1 MHSSAFVI
9 TVPIGL
15 ALNINMKLM
24 NAVTKS
30 NQRLFALS

>member
-1 MHSSAFVI
+1 MQSSDFVI

-15 ALNINMKLM
+15 ALNINMKLK
-24 NAVTKS
+24 NCVSES